1 MSTGQISRE
10 FRFMLL
16 LATACSMLLMVTRA
30 GIGER
35 AELNLRTVGA
45 VLQIIGED
53 FLPVEDAMLARFK
66 KAFVQRSSGRVKIW
80 RGLEKPELWA
90 CEATG
95 NGLWAEITLVFVYNA
110 KSSSIAGLRVTE
122 QNETAGLGSQI
133 TDEDFFEQFTDI
145 QAGAG
150 VAMSAV
156 KIMSNQFDAVSGATM
171 SSKAVEKIVNHAI
184 NLIREGASAL

>member
-156 KIMSNQFDAVSGATM
+156 KIMNNQFDAVSGATM

-184 NLIREGASAL
+184 NLIREGASAI